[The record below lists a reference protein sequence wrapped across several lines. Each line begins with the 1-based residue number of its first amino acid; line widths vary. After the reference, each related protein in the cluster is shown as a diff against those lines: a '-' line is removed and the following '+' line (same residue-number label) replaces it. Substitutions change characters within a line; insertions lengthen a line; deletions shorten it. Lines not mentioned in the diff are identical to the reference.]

1 MLSLEALAANLS
13 SNKAKINRENNLE
26 LVKFILVYKGMEEE
40 RQPQPTHSSKRSAFS
55 KLELTHMVK
64 NLNFN
69 TICNYVNLRRVFH
82 FVSSLSI
89 DFNIRDL
96 TQEKFY
102 LFVVELCDLTH
113 FSLKTKHSRQEMA
126 SIFNSALFGE
136 SETMSY

>member
-89 DFNIRDL
+89 DFNVRDL

-113 FSLKTKHSRQEMA
+113 FSLKTKHSR
-126 SIFNSALFGE
+126 
-136 SETMSY
+136 